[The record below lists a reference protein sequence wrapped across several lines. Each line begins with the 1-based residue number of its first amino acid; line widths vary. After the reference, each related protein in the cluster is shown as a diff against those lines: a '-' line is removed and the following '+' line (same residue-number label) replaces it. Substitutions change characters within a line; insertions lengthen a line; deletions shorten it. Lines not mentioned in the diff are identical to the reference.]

1 MASALSEKEIREVTG
16 LNLGITSAAVM
27 ERDRRWQGEKQG
39 EHTPT
44 VVQVGEAVRLRSRM
58 QAVRLRWILDTLAW

>member
-1 MASALSEKEIREVTG
+1 MTG
-16 LNLGITSAAVM
+16 LNLGITSAAAEVM
-27 ERDRRWQGEKQG
+27 GRGRRWQGEKQG